1 MIVSPSKVR
10 QLALDTAKTCRPTA
24 KFQRVSKDFIDA
36 IEAHTRAAI
45 VARVKSHPSKGVTL
59 K

>member
-1 MIVSPSKVR
+1 MIVSPSKVKK
-10 QLALDTAKTCRPTA
+10 LALEIASHCRPTA
-24 KFQRVSKDFIDA
+24 KFTRVSKEFCDA
-36 IEAHTRAAI
+36 IEAAARAAI